1 MGFQG
6 AGLRLVNYPYI
17 WLSLLYQQRAFWC
30 QRLRG
35 VNDENI
41 KKNNTIFI
49 RKTLLHEQEQRKTI
63 GKVRNPLPVATNIT
77 DNQMSNVRKFL
88 KIDKVNNL

>member
-6 AGLRLVNYPYI
+6 TELRLVNYPYI
-17 WLSLLYQQRAFWC
+17 WLSLLYQQWAFWC

-35 VNDENI
+35 VNDKNV
-41 KKNNTIFI
+41 KKNYTIFT
-49 RKTLLHEQEQRKTI
+49 RKTLLHEQEERKTI

-88 KIDKVNNL
+88 KIDKGNNL